1 MSIKLENLTY
11 TYMPGSPFAA
21 TAVHDVSFEIGDG
34 EFFALIGH
42 TGSGKTT
49 IAMHLNALLQP
60 ASGRVLV
67 DGQDINQNGADRRE
81 VRRKVGMV
89 FQYPEYQ
96 LFEETVNRDVAFGP
110 KNLGLSDAECEERVA
125 EALARVKL
133 SQAEIGERSPLE
145 LSGGQ
150 MRRVAI
156 AGVLAMRPGTLVL
169 DEPAA
174 GLDPA
179 GRRDMLDLV
188 SALHKEGT
196 TIVMVSHSMEDVAN
210 YATRIAVLEH
220 GALALLGEPQEVF
233 AHGERLAKIGLD
245 VPVAVRIADMLRA
258 KGYAPPEGI
267 CRMDEMRGWLL
278 AHLERGTD
286 LK

>member
-1 MSIKLENLTY
+1 M
-11 TYMPGSPFAA
+11 
-21 TAVHDVSFEIGDG
+21 
-34 EFFALIGH
+34 
-42 TGSGKTT
+42 
-49 IAMHLNALLQP
+49 
-60 ASGRVLV
+60 
-67 DGQDINQNGADRRE
+67 
-81 VRRKVGMV
+81 
-89 FQYPEYQ
+89 
-96 LFEETVNRDVAFGP
+96 
-110 KNLGLSDAECEERVA
+110 A

-188 SALHKEGT
+188 SALHKDGT

-245 VPVAVRIADMLRA
+245 VPVAVRIAETPRA
-258 KGYAPPEGI
+258 KGYVLPKAYAGWTSCAAGCSNVWRGDGPEMMKNITLGQFMPGDSVVHRLDPRCKLGLTLAYI
-267 CRMDEMRGWLL
+267 VGVFLVKGAAGYAVTALL
-278 AHLERGTD
+278 VALVARWARIP
-286 LK
+286 LKYSCCAG

>member
-1 MSIKLENLTY
+1 MSIKLEKLTY

-21 TAVHDVSFEIGDG
+21 TAVRDVSFEIGDG

-49 IAMHLNALLQP
+49 IAMHLNALLKP
-60 ASGRVLV
+60 VSGRVLV
-67 DGQDINQNGADRRE
+67 DGTDINEKGVSRRE

-110 KNLGLSDAECEERVA
+110 KNLGLSEAECTERVS

-156 AGVLAMRPGTLVL
+156 AGVLAMRPSTLVL

-179 GRRDMLDLV
+179 GRRDMLELV
-188 SALHKEGT
+188 STLHKEGT

-210 YATRIAVLEH
+210 YATHIAVLEH
-220 GALALLGEPQEVF
+220 GALALEGVPREVF
-233 AHGERLAKIGLD
+233 AHGARLAKIGLD
-245 VPVAVRIADMLRA
+245 VPITVRIADMLRE
-258 KGYAPPEGI
+258 KGYAPPEGV
-267 CRMDEMRGWLL
+267 CRMEELRGWLL
-278 AHLERGTD
+278 EHLERGTG

>member
-1 MSIKLENLTY
+1 M
-11 TYMPGSPFAA
+11 
-21 TAVHDVSFEIGDG
+21 
-34 EFFALIGH
+34 
-42 TGSGKTT
+42 
-49 IAMHLNALLQP
+49 
-60 ASGRVLV
+60 
-67 DGQDINQNGADRRE
+67 
-81 VRRKVGMV
+81 
-89 FQYPEYQ
+89 
-96 LFEETVNRDVAFGP
+96 
-110 KNLGLSDAECEERVA
+110 A

-220 GALALLGEPQEVF
+220 GALALLGEPREVF
-233 AHGERLAKIGLD
+233 ARGERLAEIGLD
-245 VPVAVRIADMLRA
+245 VPVAVRSADLMRA
-258 KGYAPPEGI
+258 KGYAPPEGV
-267 CRMDEMRGWLL
+267 CKMDELRGWLL

>member
-21 TAVHDVSFEIGDG
+21 TAVHDVSFEIGEG

-60 ASGRVLV
+60 TSGRVLV

-110 KNLGLSDAECEERVA
+110 KNLGLSDADCEERVA

-220 GALALLGEPQEVF
+220 GALALLGTPREVF
-233 AHGERLAKIGLD
+233 AHGERLAQIGLD
-245 VPVAVRIADMLRA
+245 VPVA
-258 KGYAPPEGI
+258 EGL
-267 CRMDEMRGWLL
+267 CMMDELRGWLRE
-278 AHLERGTD
+278 HLERGTNR
-286 LK
+286 K

>member
-1 MSIKLENLTY
+1 
-11 TYMPGSPFAA
+11 
-21 TAVHDVSFEIGDG
+21 
-34 EFFALIGH
+34 
-42 TGSGKTT
+42 
-49 IAMHLNALLQP
+49 
-60 ASGRVLV
+60 
-67 DGQDINQNGADRRE
+67 
-81 VRRKVGMV
+81 
-89 FQYPEYQ
+89 
-96 LFEETVNRDVAFGP
+96 
-110 KNLGLSDAECEERVA
+110 
-125 EALARVKL
+125 
-133 SQAEIGERSPLE
+133 
-145 LSGGQ
+145 

-220 GALALLGEPQEVF
+220 GALALLGTPREVF
-233 AHGERLAKIGLD
+233 AHGERLAQIGLD

-258 KGYAPPEGI
+258 RGYAPPEGL
-267 CRMDEMRGWLL
+267 CRMDELRGWLL
-278 AHLERGTD
+278 EHLERGTNR
-286 LK
+286 K